1 MPNTSLLITDNN
13 APVSFTRLPLS
24 SRNYDENWI
33 QQLLFENPSLLQTR
47 PREAEIVPVCRELA
61 LRGSGNTVFLDIFA
75 VRTNG
80 KPVLIECKLW
90 RNPQARREVIGQI
103 LEYASILKG
112 YNYADL
118 QALLMPKL
126 DNTSNNSIYDLV
138 KALDPSIEESL
149 FVDQCD
155 KFTQA
160 GEFDLIIA
168 GDGIRS
174 GLSAVKELLERDG
187 GIGQNLQLLEI
198 QLSQA
203 PNNQLLVQSSLQ
215 STADVLQIT
224 PRTDSISPEQPDSP
238 KGEWREVCTKFWNAF
253 LEAYKPNHPDQP
265 PLRRQGSYNVM
276 AAMPSP
282 MRHIS
287 CYRVKS
293 SSSVGVFVQFENDA
307 TGTQLFNELQ
317 DRQDELQSHFT
328 GDLTFD
334 EAASWNDRPHIVVS
348 TDKFAIEEEST
359 TPGQIEFLSESL
371 DSMVMLM
378 RNLSRQN

>member
-13 APVSFTRLPLS
+13 APVSFTRLPLAS
-24 SRNYDENWI
+24 GDYDEKWI
-33 QQLLFENPSLLQTR
+33 QQLLFENPKLLQTT
-47 PREAEIVPVCRELA
+47 PDEAAIVPVCRELA

-118 QALLMPKL
+118 QALLNPKL
-126 DNTSNNSIYDLV
+126 EPTSKNSIYDLV
-138 KALDPSIEESL
+138 KAVDSDIDESQ

-155 KFTQA
+155 QFTQV

-203 PNNQLLVQSSLQ
+203 TNNQLLVQSSLQ

-224 PRTDSISPEQPDSP
+224 PRTDTISPAQPDSA
-238 KGEWREVCTKFWNAF
+238 KGEWRDACTKFWNAF
-253 LEAYKPNHPDQP
+253 LKAYKPNHPDQP
-265 PLRRQGSYNVM
+265 PLRRLGSYNVM

-282 MRHIS
+282 MHHIS

-293 SSSVGVFVQFENDA
+293 SSSVGVFVQFENNA
-307 TGTQLFNELQ
+307 AGTQLFNELH
-317 DRQDELQSHFT
+317 DRQEELQSHFT
-328 GDLTFD
+328 GDLKFEEST
-334 EAASWNDRPHIVVS
+334 SWNDRPQIVVD
-348 TDKFAIEEEST
+348 TDKFAIEDESS
-359 TPGQIEFLSESL
+359 TPGQIEFLTESL
-371 DSMVMLM
+371 NSMVMLM
-378 RNLSRQN
+378 RKLPK